1 MGVVYICVAYL
12 QLLAEKDGEQQ
23 IAAFRSE
30 KLRVYQRTA
39 DCVYD
44 LREYGQEENHDD
56 YGYGTVAGSHVQTK
70 SIGNTQKKRYE
81 IPVFSV
87 DML

>member
-1 MGVVYICVAYL
+1 MGVVYIRMAYL
-12 QLLAEKDGEQQ
+12 QPLSKKDGDKPS
-23 IAAFRSE
+23 AAFRSE

-56 YGYGTVAGSHVQTK
+56 YGYGTVAGSHIQAE
-70 SIGNTQKKRYE
+70 SAGNPPKKRYE